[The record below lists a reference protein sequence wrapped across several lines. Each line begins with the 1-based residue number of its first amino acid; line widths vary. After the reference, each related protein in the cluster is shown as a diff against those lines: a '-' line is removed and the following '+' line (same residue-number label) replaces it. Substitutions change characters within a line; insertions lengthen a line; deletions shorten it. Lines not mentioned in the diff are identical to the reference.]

1 MYTRSIA
8 AAALLVAAGA
18 AVAQDAPLF
27 DRPFNGVPVAREAG
41 FTRIVPLDPNRGL
54 PERNLDP
61 GDLPGRFSEDEVVP
75 AEMGMTAGFAYL
87 GQFIDHDIDLTLED
101 EHTFLLPPFVKSIA
115 NVDGEFLN
123 LRTPGLDLDSVYG
136 FGPFES
142 FSADE
147 GWYDLDTGVGLRFV
161 FGTGP
166 SGGHDH
172 HRDAITNRALI
183 GDHRNDENGLVGQ
196 VHRAFQLLHNVTV
209 DRILERDAIDEMT
222 LTPGSDAWWD
232 VFNEAR
238 NFTTAYYQGIV
249 GNDFM
254 PRLTGRS
261 LFDAM
266 DDAVEPLGALPE
278 GPQIPLEFAHGA
290 YRLHT
295 IVPNQIQIGSDD
307 FVSPIDPILRS
318 TVHWGY
324 LFGPRAVAASRVDTS
339 VSAHLRD
346 IVSLTIPGVGSVN
359 LDLGEINILRGRELA
374 TPSGEEYLYYLK
386 DELGIEARADTIRG
400 KQVLNWSS
408 GGLMFDDPD
417 DAPMMDDLFAEN
429 TDIWAYVMAEA
440 TLNNGL
446 LGPVGQDIL
455 ERTFANIMLADPY
468 SLVGANSNQFT
479 AAQLDFFKS
488 ATFDGLLAMIYVQG
502 DLNNSN
508 RVDMSDLSMFLA
520 MWGTDDLG
528 SDIDG
533 NGIVEAKDLAH
544 LLVNWSE

>member
-1 MYTRSIA
+1 MHTRSIA
-8 AAALLVAAGA
+8 VAALLLTAGA

-27 DRPFNGVPVAREAG
+27 DRPFNGVPTAREEG
-41 FTRIVPLDPNRGL
+41 FTRIVPTVGERGVS
-54 PERNLDP
+54 ERNLDP
-61 GDLPGRFSEDEVVP
+61 GALPDRFSEDVVVA
-75 AEMGMTAGFAYL
+75 AEMGMTAGFAYF
-87 GQFIDHDIDLTLED
+87 GQFIDHDVDLTLED
-101 EHTFLLPPFVKSIA
+101 EKSFLLPPFVKSIA
-115 NVDGEFLN
+115 IVDGDFIN

-136 FGPFES
+136 YGPFEG

-172 HRDAITNRALI
+172 HRDSVTNRALI

-196 VHRAFQLLHNVTV
+196 IHRSFQLLHNTTV
-209 DRILERDAIDEMT
+209 DKILERDAIDEMS
-222 LTPGSDAWWD
+222 LVPDSPEWWN

-254 PRLTGRS
+254 TRITGRS

-266 DDAVEPLGALPE
+266 DDVAEPLGALPG
-278 GPQIPLEFAHGA
+278 GPQIPLEFAQAA

-295 IVPNQIQIGSDD
+295 IVPNEIQIGSKD

-324 LFGPRAVAASRVDTS
+324 LFGPRAAPASRVDTG
-339 VSAHLRD
+339 VSAELRD
-346 IVSLTIPGVGSVN
+346 IVSLTIPGVGEVN
-359 LDLGEINILRGRELA
+359 LDLGEINLLRGREMT
-374 TPSGEEYLYYLK
+374 TPSGEEYLYFLK
-386 DELGIEARADTIRG
+386 DELGIGARAETIRG
-400 KQVLNWSS
+400 KQILNWSS
-408 GGLMFDDPD
+408 GGVMFNNPD
-417 DAPMMDDLFAEN
+417 DAPMMDDLLAEN
-429 TDIWAYVMAEA
+429 TDLWAYVMAEA

-455 ERTFANIMLADPY
+455 ERTFANLLLSDPY

-488 ATFDGLLAMIYVQG
+488 ATFDGLLGMIYIQG
-502 DLNNSN
+502 DLDNST

-533 NGIVEAKDLAH
+533 NGVVEAKDLAH